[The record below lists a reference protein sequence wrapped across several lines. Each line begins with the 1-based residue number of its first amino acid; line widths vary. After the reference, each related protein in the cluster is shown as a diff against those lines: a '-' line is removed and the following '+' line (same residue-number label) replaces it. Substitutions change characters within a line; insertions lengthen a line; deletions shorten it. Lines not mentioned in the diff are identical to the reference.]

1 MPVVNGARYFTST
14 AVFLNEVLK
23 LFICFA
29 VVVRTKILEGKPWSL
44 ANIWAECFGDDAWK
58 LSIPAA
64 LYTVLPHKAM
74 LIQLQNNLQYVAVSN
89 LDAATFQVTYQLKI
103 LTTALFSVTLLNRS
117 LSVIKWVSL
126 LLLTFGVALVQ
137 LPSHPTTSESAS
149 THEGF
154 FEKHFGFVP
163 HPSGDLHRSEASPT
177 MIVEEG
183 MNPTIGLAAVFA
195 ACMISGLAGVYFEKV
210 LKGSNAS
217 LWVRN
222 VQLSFFSL
230 FPALFIGV
238 FWKDG
243 ANVLEK
249 VFGSVTGLTIGLL
262 LWV

>member
-1 MPVVNGARYFTST
+1 MEIIHSCGLVYST
-14 AVFLNEVLK
+14 A
-23 LFICFA
+23 
-29 VVVRTKILEGKPWSL
+29 PQSL
-44 ANIWAECFGDDAWK
+44 
-58 LSIPAA
+58 
-64 LYTVLPHKAM
+64 T

-103 LTTALFSVTLLNRS
+103 LTTALFSVTLLYRS
-117 LSVIKWVSL
+117 LSVTKWVSL
-126 LLLTFGVALVQ
+126 FLLTFGVALVQ

-149 THEGF
+149 SHEGF
-154 FEKHFGFVP
+154 FEKHLSFIP
-163 HPSGDLHRSEASPT
+163 HPSGEIHRSEAGPS

-243 ANVLEK
+243 ASVLEK
-249 VFGSVTGLTIGLL
+249 VFGFSTGLTIGVL